1 MRFAL
6 VLTLALL
13 SATSA
18 GADSSPGRDA
28 WSVDAIELPTPVGLE
43 LPLLERENPDELRA
57 EAARVAAH
65 VEALIRDGRYLPPA
79 LGDGLFHPLFDWP
92 LADLRSGGFEP
103 WFVGNF
109 VDQDPAWPGHVLDY
123 ACGNR
128 TYDTNE
134 GYNHTGVDIALW
146 PFPWRQKVRGTVA
159 VVAAAPGQIIDR
171 IDGNPDESCSLS
183 GGVHNT
189 IVLAHGDGSKSYY
202 RHMKNG
208 SVTSKQIGDT
218 VARGEQLGL
227 VASSGNSSAPHLHFA
242 ARNDLEE
249 LIEPY
254 AGLCNGQANGLESWW
269 VEQPRYRPYALVDLM
284 THSSTPTIP
293 PCPEVESPHFQRIFS
308 ANEMVVVGAYFR
320 DTTPDS
326 GTSFEVRRVDG
337 TLHTS
342 FVANH
347 DTNENTRAAYWQF
360 QLPSILLPSW
370 RGAWTI
376 RATSHNALGEI
387 VVRERTFWVGVIFA
401 DDFERVSLSDAGW
414 IQPLPVP

>member
-1 MRFAL
+1 MRPT
-6 VLTLALL
+6 VLFLL
-13 SATSA
+13 ILSLIRSAS
-18 GADSSPGRDA
+18 ADSLPGPDA
-28 WSVDAIELPTPVGLE
+28 WSVDAIALAAPSGIAPAAVDHDDPFTLAEE
-43 LPLLERENPDELRA
+43 ERRVQANIVTLR
-57 EAARVAAH
+57 ET
-65 VEALIRDGRYLPPA
+65 GRYLPPA
-79 LGDGLFHPLFDWP
+79 VGDGLFHPLFDWP
-92 LADLRSGGFEP
+92 LEDIRSGGFEP

-109 VDQDPAWPGHVLDY
+109 VDQDPAWPNQVLDY

-128 TYDTNE
+128 TYDTTE

-146 PFPWRQKVRGTVA
+146 PFPWRQKARGTVA
-159 VVAAAPGQIIDR
+159 VVAAAAGQIVDR
-171 IDGNPDESCSLS
+171 IDGNPDDSCSLA

-189 IVLAHGDGSKSYY
+189 VVLAHGDGSKSYY

-208 SVTSKQIGDT
+208 SVTAKQIGDT
-218 VARGEQLGL
+218 VARGERLGL
-227 VASSGNSSAPHLHFA
+227 VASSGNSTAPHLHFA

-254 AGLCNGQANGLESWW
+254 AGLCNAQASGIESWW

-293 PCPEVESPHFQRIFS
+293 PCPEVESPHFRRLF
-308 ANEMVVVGAYFR
+308 AADETVVIGAYFR
-320 DTTPDS
+320 DTTPES

-347 DTNENTRAAYWQF
+347 ATTQNTLAAYWQF
-360 QLPSILLPSW
+360 QLPTILLPSW

-401 DDFERVSLSDAGW
+401 DDFERVSLTDAGW
-414 IQPLPVP
+414 IQSLPLP